1 MVVRSLDDVQLCDEA
16 FEITDLLAISDD
28 VAEPVNYRQG
38 VVFLCVLDLIKLPL
52 YDAKFL

>member
-1 MVVRSLDDVQLCDEA
+1 MRSLDDVQLCDEA